1 MFRRKHWQI
10 YNVYNSNKKVVIR
23 TDKKGEEVAKNISY
37 VLQFIDSTRFMA
49 SSLLNFVNTYSEG
62 IHRIKCKFGDDDKKC
77 ETCGI
82 RYKYCNCFL
91 EYKTLKDD
99 LIEYKCLY
107 CNKNYQHK
115 FDEKLKKR
123 FLKHTNFL
131 TSTIISLFYY
141 CKKSFI
147 LMNIWM
153 IKKNSVKHHYL
164 EKKIYTVI
172 SIWKM
177 LLMQIMRTEKFVNTF
192 K

>member
-1 MFRRKHWQI
+1 
-10 YNVYNSNKKVVIR
+10 
-23 TDKKGEEVAKNISY
+23 
-37 VLQFIDSTRFMA
+37 MA

-115 FDEKLKKR
+115 FDEKLNKR

-153 IKKNSVKHHYL
+153 IKKNSMKHHYL

>member
-1 MFRRKHWQI
+1 M
-10 YNVYNSNKKVVIR
+10 
-23 TDKKGEEVAKNISY
+23 G
-37 VLQFIDSTRFMA
+37 

-62 IHRIKCKFGDDDKKC
+62 IHRMKCKFGDDDKKC
-77 ETCGI
+77 QTCGI

-153 IKKNSVKHHYL
+153 IKKNSMKHNYL

-177 LLMQIMRTEKFVNTF
+177 LLMQIMRIEKFVNTF

>member
-107 CNKNYQHK
+107 CNKNCQHK
-115 FDEKLKKR
+115 FDEKLKK
-123 FLKHTNFL
+123 
-131 TSTIISLFYY
+131 
-141 CKKSFI
+141 
-147 LMNIWM
+147 
-153 IKKNSVKHHYL
+153 
-164 EKKIYTVI
+164 
-172 SIWKM
+172 
-177 LLMQIMRTEKFVNTF
+177 
-192 K
+192 